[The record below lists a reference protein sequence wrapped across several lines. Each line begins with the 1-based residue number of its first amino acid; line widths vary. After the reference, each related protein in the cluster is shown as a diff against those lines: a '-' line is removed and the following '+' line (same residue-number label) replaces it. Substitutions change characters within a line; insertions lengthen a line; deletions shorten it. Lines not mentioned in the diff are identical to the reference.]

1 MPFPE
6 TNADILTFHD
16 TIGIYQDTR
25 DAACMSCMR
34 DYADKY
40 PNLILTNITLEAL
53 REFRGTWK
61 AEFRHPSTSHWD
73 WEKLQ
78 SDRHSNPKRFELAI
92 WSKTLTEDGISLDL
106 HGMAI
111 GRTSRS
117 RSIVRVEY
125 LESYPFDNHPFPKAI
140 FPIVERTLTY
150 YAILVEASRLELVNP
165 APALV
170 KHYERRGFQLERVHG
185 RDQVM
190 FKELERSEI

>member
-25 DAACMSCMR
+25 DAACLRCMQ

-40 PNLILTNITLEAL
+40 PNLLLTNINSETLK
-53 REFRGTWK
+53 EFKKTWRT
-61 AEFRHPSTSHWD
+61 EFRHPSTSHWD
-73 WEKLQ
+73 WNRIR

-92 WSKTLTEDGISLDL
+92 WSGTVLPGISPTL

-111 GRTSRS
+111 GRTSKS

-125 LESYPFDNHPFPKAI
+125 LESYPFDRHPFPKAI

-165 APALV
+165 APGLIRY
-170 KHYERRGFQLERVHG
+170 YERRGFQLEKVHG
-185 RDQVM
+185 RDEVM
-190 FKELERSEI
+190 FKELERNEI